1 MKDFIVLVGM
11 IILGIAIFVVVIGF
25 RDDAESLGD
34 NVETQLGN
42 MTIPTVPT
50 TP

>member
-1 MKDFIVLVGM
+1 MKDFIVLIGM
-11 IILGIAIFVVVIGF
+11 IILGIAIFAVVLGF
-25 RDDAESLGD
+25 RDDAETIGD

-42 MTIPTVPT
+42 MTIPTV